1 MRLAVS
7 KGDGLQL
14 ECRFMRSQLLV
25 LWGQFVRF
33 VFCGSGLRATLF
45 CEIMLDL
52 DYYKK
57 SHIQSLK
64 NLTLNFTN
72 SVFLNKRKCLGF

>member
-1 MRLAVS
+1 MGCSGTWVLQQHPRLRLAVS

-57 SHIQSLK
+57 VTFKALK
-64 NLTLNFTN
+64 I
-72 SVFLNKRKCLGF
+72 SP